1 VETKIMSSDAVRSG
15 WRDVIDNVM
24 AGGTVLVERYNKRV
38 AVVIPYEDFLAVR
51 EQLEDL
57 YDLRLAEAAY
67 EAYLRDPS
75 GARSLKELKAEW
87 AAKDAEEDAA
97 KEAAKASE

>member
-1 VETKIMSSDAVRSG
+1 MNSDSVRSG
-15 WRDVIDNVM
+15 WREVLKNII
-24 AGGTVLVERYNKRV
+24 AGGTVLVEHDNKRV
-38 AVVIPYEDFLAVR
+38 AVMIPYEDFLAVR

-57 YDLRLAEAAY
+57 YDLRLAETAY

-87 AAKDAEEDAA
+87 ATKDAEEDAA
-97 KEAAKASE
+97 KEATKASE